1 MENTQKIEFSRPVRI
16 KDLKKRVTHIDIEAA
31 PSELQALATRFGLPD
46 IAALRAKVRVE
57 RVAHDRTVRIDGKIL
72 ARLSYLSV
80 VSLETFEADIA
91 ESFSEILSNE
101 EAPLTETEIE
111 LPPDNEIMGVIE
123 DGRFDLGE
131 MLSQNLALL
140 LDEHPRKPDE
150 GNTQDGVVWEDTE
163 LEDPVQNPFSILSD
177 MRDRLRKGD

>member
-1 MENTQKIEFSRPVRI
+1 
-16 KDLKKRVTHIDIEAA
+16 
-31 PSELQALATRFGLPD
+31 
-46 IAALRAKVRVE
+46 
-57 RVAHDRTVRIDGKIL
+57 
-72 ARLSYLSV
+72 
-80 VSLETFEADIA
+80 
-91 ESFSEILSNE
+91 
-101 EAPLTETEIE
+101 
-111 LPPDNEIMGVIE
+111 MGVIE

-150 GNTQDGVVWEDTE
+150 GNTQDGVVWEDTA